1 MSKVAIKG
9 ADNGTGIFTIESPAT
24 NTDRTLMLPDEA
36 GTVLTSVS
44 DLAAAKLT
52 GNMGKVLQVQS
63 VTLTGRYTTTNAS
76 SAGVGTDIG
85 LKVSITPKSATSKF
99 LVTINVGAAGSGGVS
114 WGAILSRDG
123 VRIGNGDS
131 FSGFDGC
138 IFRGFG
144 NTADYNHTQGGGH
157 GQFLDTTTG
166 TVGTARTYL
175 CGFGVQSGL
184 LRINSDLNAYPGSAP
199 FAHSTSNSTIT
210 VMEIDS

>member
-1 MSKVAIKG
+1 MSNIVIKG
-9 ADNGTGIFTIESPAT
+9 GATGTGVFTLESPVT
-24 NTDRTLMLPDEA
+24 NTDRVLTLPDEA
-36 GTVLTSVS
+36 GTMALQGGAGV
-44 DLAAAKLT
+44 
-52 GNMGKVLQVQS
+52 GKVLQIQS

-76 SAGVGTDIG
+76 SAGVGADIG

-99 LVTINVGAAGSGGVS
+99 LVTINVGAAGSSSVS

-123 VRIGNGDS
+123 VRIGNGDPN
-131 FSGFDGC
+131 SGYDGC

-144 NTADYNHTQGGGH
+144 NTADYNHTQGWGH